1 MKKVYIVLDKDTGE
15 ELACEE
21 SQFIAQNKLVQFLTL
36 GINAYMIA
44 EKSFFSTVPAIM

>member
-1 MKKVYIVLDKDTGE
+1 MKKTYIILDKDTGE

-21 SQFIAQNKLVQFLTL
+21 DEFIAQNKLVQFLTL

-44 EKSFFSTVPAIM
+44 EKSIFSKVPAIL